1 VTDREWLQAVDS
13 LAAYD
18 MGYPSVFEPPG
29 EDTRSAALEHWDGLD
44 AQGKAAIVIK
54 IAKWMLDPAL
64 VAQGYGLEHLLEML
78 EYVNNGMELPEEDAG

>member
-1 VTDREWLQAVDS
+1 
-13 LAAYD
+13 
-18 MGYPSVFEPPG
+18 
-29 EDTRSAALEHWDGLD
+29 
-44 AQGKAAIVIK
+44 VIK